1 MSPWQIYWRAWLAA
15 SLCWLALG
23 AGAAAQQKQPDN
35 AARAA
40 VEKFF
45 ALLKTQQY
53 AQLYDFLP
61 SELQGQLTREQLTAS
76 LQRLDSFLTIER
88 LQIGR
93 VQQQGDFAVVDT
105 TIYGRLKKPLRFNEA
120 EITEGRVVA
129 QQYLFKEN
137 GQWKVVTADDRT
149 RAYFLKRNPNFNQ
162 QFQLARPQFAFKR
175 AGQWTPLGT
184 PSKPPR

>member
-1 MSPWQIYWRAWLAA
+1 MLHCKTYGRAWLAL
-15 SLCWLALG
+15 SMCWLLLVG
-23 AGAAAQQKQPDN
+23 ASAAQQKPADN
-35 AARAA
+35 AARQT

-61 SELQGQLTREQLTAS
+61 GELQGQLTREQLTMS
-76 LQRLDSFLTIER
+76 LRRLDSFLAIER

-105 TIYGRLKKPLRFNEA
+105 TIYGRLKKPLRFGEA
-120 EITEGRVVA
+120 EITEGRVAA
-129 QQYLFKEN
+129 QQYLFKES

-149 RAYFLKRNPNFNQ
+149 RAYFLKRNPDFNQ
-162 QFQLARPQFAFKR
+162 QFRLTRPQFAFKQN
-175 AGQWTPLGT
+175 GQWTMAGKNT
-184 PSKPPR
+184 MPR